1 MFFNKKK
8 RTKIAI
14 TPRFHETEIDQL
26 VAIEKKYYQFFSSY
40 DCDLYL
46 IPYENSALDSFL
58 ENLKPDGI
66 VFAGGY
72 RLYTD
77 EIKKFEEK
85 VMKKSLK
92 FKIPILAICCGMWTV
107 NGYFGG
113 TLKFNENHQAF
124 DGKKINTSKMFHKVF
139 SDESIIKKDVYTV
152 NTFHSKVIDKLAKN
166 LHPFLFSEDK
176 EIEGIVDK
184 ENSILGVQFHMEN
197 TGVSRSLTKQIMSYY
212 FKSIKESNKL

>member
-1 MFFNKKK
+1 MFFSKKK
-8 RTKIAI
+8 IKIAI
-14 TPRFHETEIDQL
+14 TPRFHQTEIDEL
-26 VAIEKKYYQFFSSY
+26 VSIEKKYYKFFSKY
-40 DCDLYL
+40 NCDLYL
-46 IPYENSALDSFL
+46 IPFVKSEVEDYL
-58 ENLKPDGI
+58 ESLKPDGI

-72 RLYTD
+72 RMYTD
-77 EIKKFEEK
+77 EIKNFEEK
-85 VMKKSLK
+85 VIKISLK
-92 FKIPILAICCGMWTV
+92 LKLPILAICCGMWTV

-124 DGKKINTSKMFHKVF
+124 DGEKINTYKMLHKVF

-197 TGVSRSLTKQIMSYY
+197 TGVSGSLTKQIMSYY